1 MKKILLLVLASVVAV
16 MLSACGPDDTKG
28 GNSNN
33 NQNGDLIPNT
43 SDNSSGGSLTSDIM
57 ESMPNGS
64 AVNPGTNT
72 PTDSSKSNQFDTKIS
87 RDKAIEIAL
96 NSAGINKDNAFD
108 FDVEL
113 DRELGVTVWDIDFE
127 TMDMEYSYE
136 INAETG
142 KIVRQ
147 NKERN
152 D

>member
-1 MKKILLLVLASVVAV
+1 MAV
-16 MLSACGPDDTKG
+16 MFSACGPDNNKG
-28 GNSNN
+28 TTNDNNKNNGMITNDSNN
-33 NQNGDLIPNT
+33 
-43 SDNSSGGSLTSDIM
+43 SSGSLTSDIM

-72 PTDSSKSNQFDTKIS
+72 PTDSSKSNQLDTKIS